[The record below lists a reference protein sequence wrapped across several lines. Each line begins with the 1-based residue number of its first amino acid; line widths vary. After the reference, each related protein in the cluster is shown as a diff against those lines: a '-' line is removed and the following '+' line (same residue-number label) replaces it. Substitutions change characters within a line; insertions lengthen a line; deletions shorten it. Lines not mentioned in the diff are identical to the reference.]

1 MRTSEE
7 ILVSRVVY
15 RKILKMVEHYKK
27 QDEQDKLEHPDRIP
41 TSWGSA
47 LTFSLERILRENKVR
62 NAKDLVPRILNNLV
76 KTKHLIMV
84 YGDYG
89 FSED

>member
-27 QDEQDKLEHPDRIP
+27 QDEQDRLENPERLP
-41 TSWGSA
+41 TSWGSS

-62 NAKDLVPRILNNLV
+62 NSKDLVPRILNNLV